1 MMPNHKKSDII
12 ITDNRNDPAAFQ
24 PVPCFTEMG
33 ESFMKNQ
40 IIITIGRESGSGGHA
55 IAKKV
60 ADEMGIACYDKKRLV
75 EGTAK
80 ISGMNRNY
88 VKKLDEKPAGFPFSG
103 RIGAFEDSPESNV
116 ARKTFEYI
124 RQIADSGESCVI
136 VGRCADSVLKGNP
149 NALRIFIVGDTEQK
163 NKRLAAIRQ
172 ITPEEADQERKETD
186 RFRRAYH
193 NFYSD
198 SKWGDSR
205 AYDLIINSSRLGIT
219 GTADYIKTFAD
230 AFKEI

>member
-1 MMPNHKKSDII
+1 MIRLQDSRSLALGK
-12 ITDNRNDPAAFQ
+12 
-24 PVPCFTEMG
+24 MG
-33 ESFMKNQ
+33 DSIMKEQ

-60 ADEMGIACYDKKRLV
+60 ADEMGIEYYDKKKLV

-80 ISGMNRNY
+80 ISGMDRNY
-88 VKKLDEKPAGFPFSG
+88 VKKLDEKPVGFPFSS

-116 ARKTFEYI
+116 ARQTFEYI
-124 RQIADSGESCVI
+124 RQIAESGESCVI
-136 VGRCADSVLKGNP
+136 VGRCADAVLKDNP
-149 NALRIFIVGDTEQK
+149 NVLRIFVVGDVEQK
-163 NKRLAAIRQ
+163 NKRLARIQQ
-172 ITPEEADQERKETD
+172 ISPEEAAEERKETD

-198 SKWGDSR
+198 TKWGDSR
-205 AYDLIINSSRLGIT
+205 AYDLIVNSSRLGIQ
-219 GTADYIKTFAD
+219 GTADFIKSFAE